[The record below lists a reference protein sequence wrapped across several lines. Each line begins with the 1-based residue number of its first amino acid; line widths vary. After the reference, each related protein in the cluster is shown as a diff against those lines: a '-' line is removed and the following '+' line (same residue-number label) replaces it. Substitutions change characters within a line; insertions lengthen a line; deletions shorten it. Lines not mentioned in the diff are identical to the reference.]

1 MTFLRKRVTPT
12 WAASI
17 LLAIPIV
24 AAAQALADDPAAAR
38 RSEAPPVT
46 TTVSAALSLPR
57 DRLVALEYVESPNL
71 TALLERELSARGVPI
86 GPLTAG
92 TPVTAVRVRGVLQ
105 LTGKRTARIRIA
117 ELAEKGTL
125 VEIGDGARAH
135 APADVAF
142 VIAAGDW
149 LGRLVERGQISAPAG
164 AFLLLDMVGQATGV
178 KDWFNTTVGGDRR
191 GVCLINCDQWHVTRQ
206 AAFHI
211 VEIQDGSAI
220 QRAEVRSELRAEALE
235 PGRVVSAGLA
245 AVVDA
250 LTRSDALPNLSDRN
264 HAATSD

>member
-1 MTFLRKRVTPT
+1 MTTFLRNRRTRAWV
-12 WAASI
+12 ASV
-17 LLAIPIV
+17 LLAALFV
-24 AAAQALADDPAAAR
+24 AAAQALADDLAATR
-38 RSEAPPVT
+38 RGDAPQVT
-46 TTVSAALSLPR
+46 STGSGALSLPKN
-57 DRLVALEYVESPNL
+57 RLVALEYVESPKL
-71 TALLERELSARGVPI
+71 TALLERELSTRGVPI
-86 GPLTAG
+86 GGPTAEG
-92 TPVTAVRVRGVLQ
+92 PVSVRVRGALQ

-125 VEIGDGARAH
+125 VEIADGARAL

-149 LGRLVERGQISAPAG
+149 LGRLVDRAQISAPAG
-164 AFLLLDMVGQATGV
+164 AFLLLDVVGQAIGA
-178 KDWFNTTVGGDRR
+178 KDWFNTAAGGDRR
-191 GVCLINCDQWHVTRQ
+191 GICLINCEQWHLTRQ

-250 LTRSDALPNLSDRN
+250 LTRGDAVPNTSGNN
-264 HAATSD
+264 HATAPD